1 MKTSSRRSQKSPI
14 AELGSGM
21 LRFLATELVNA
32 EARIKDL
39 ETRHAE
45 DGAQIKTLETQL
57 ARQACKLRSYTDKER
72 RVFARVFEMFTEAK
86 KVSDSSVLCW
96 RAHKDYSC
104 VIQELECK
112 EKSFV
117 DFFDQMLLDAGNI
130 DHLQV
135 TYEDPQENATTSTVQ
150 LHAETLDPVHGPHSP
165 CSTT

>member
-1 MKTSSRRSQKSPI
+1 MDWHQV

-21 LRFLATELVNA
+21 LKFLATELVNA

-57 ARQACKLRSYTDKER
+57 ARQACKLRSCTDKER

-104 VIQELECK
+104 VIQELEYK

-117 DFFDQMLLDAGNI
+117 DFFDQMLLDAVNI
-130 DHLQV
+130 DHLQA
-135 TYEDPQENATTSTVQ
+135 TYEDPPENATTSTVQ
-150 LHAETLDPVHGPHSP
+150 LVLFGLSMCFHFLIFYSMRRP
-165 CSTT
+165 

>member
-1 MKTSSRRSQKSPI
+1 MDWHQV

-21 LRFLATELVNA
+21 LKFLATELVNA

-86 KVSDSSVLCW
+86 KVSDSSVLASPQGLFM
-96 RAHKDYSC
+96 RGTGTG
-104 VIQELECK
+104 VQGEIFRRFLRP
-112 EKSFV
+112 
-117 DFFDQMLLDAGNI
+117 DAI
-130 DHLQV
+130 RRWK
-135 TYEDPQENATTSTVQ
+135 Y
-150 LHAETLDPVHGPHSP
+150 
-165 CSTT
+165 